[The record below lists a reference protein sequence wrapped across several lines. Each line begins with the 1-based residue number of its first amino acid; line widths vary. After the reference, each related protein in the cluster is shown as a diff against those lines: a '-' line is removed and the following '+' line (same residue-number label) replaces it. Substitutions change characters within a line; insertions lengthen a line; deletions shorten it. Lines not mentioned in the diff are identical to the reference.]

1 IPGVEHASLTLSVP
15 FWDTESNG
23 FFVPGID
30 SVQRLGQFTV
40 HVASQ
45 DYFATMGTRILRG
58 RGFDAIDRAGAP
70 LVVVVSEGAAS
81 ALWPGRNPI
90 GQCMKMKSDT
100 MPCTTVVGV
109 AENIRQES
117 LTDDGQRL
125 QYYLPFEQLAPT
137 RGSLLLRARGDSRTI
152 AETVRRRLQPLMPG
166 TSYITVTPMRDIVD
180 PALASWRMGATMFTL
195 FGVLALTLAA
205 IGLYSVI
212 AYDVAQRTH
221 ELGLR
226 VALGAHASDV
236 LRLVV
241 KEGMRYAL
249 AGIVIGAAIA
259 LAAAPWV
266 QPLLFGETARDPL
279 VFAVVAAILVVV
291 AAAASA
297 VPGWRATRVDPSV
310 ALRTE

>member
-1 IPGVEHASLTLSVP
+1 
-15 FWDTESNG
+15 
-23 FFVPGID
+23 
-30 SVQRLGQFTV
+30 
-40 HVASQ
+40 
-45 DYFATMGTRILRG
+45 
-58 RGFDAIDRAGAP
+58 
-70 LVVVVSEGAAS
+70 
-81 ALWPGRNPI
+81 
-90 GQCMKMKSDT
+90 
-100 MPCTTVVGV
+100 
-109 AENIRQES
+109 
-117 LTDDGQRL
+117 
-125 QYYLPFEQLAPT
+125 
-137 RGSLLLRARGDSRTI
+137 
-152 AETVRRRLQPLMPG
+152 
-166 TSYITVTPMRDIVD
+166 
-180 PALASWRMGATMFTL
+180 
-195 FGVLALTLAA
+195 VLALTLAA